1 MIRQVRAMIVVAA
14 TLMVSLSVHAK
25 TKTVASEGSYNFK
38 CVGPALNLSAI
49 SFSLPVSR
57 SAVATGAGRGE
68 ASGKLATSTLT
79 IDFPADKAYST
90 LFSQITHGEHYSSC
104 TLVQTIVASAKADG
118 TGGSSTVFTWTFSQ
132 VTPSTLT
139 AIWRDPSTP
148 GSASAAS
155 PGGDSSSSLVRA
167 TFAFSEVRF
176 DDESGNH
183 ATGAVDSWT
192 DGR

>member
-1 MIRQVRAMIVVAA
+1 MIRRVRAMIVVAA
-14 TLMVSLSVHAK
+14 ALMASLNVHAK

-57 SAVATGAGRGE
+57 SAAAATSGAA
-68 ASGKLATSTLT
+68 ASGRLATSTLT
-79 IDFPADKAYST
+79 IDFPADKAYAT

-104 TLVQTIVASAKADG
+104 TLVETMVVNASPGVTA
-118 TGGSSTVFTWTFSQ
+118 SSTVFTWTFSQ

-139 AIWRDPSTP
+139 AIWRDPSIP
-148 GSASAAS
+148 GSASAGS
-155 PGGDSSSSLVRA
+155 LGGDSPASQIRA
-167 TFAFSEVRF
+167 TFAYSEVRF

-183 ATGAVDSWT
+183 TTGAVDSWT
-192 DGR
+192 QTQ

>member
-1 MIRQVRAMIVVAA
+1 MIRRVRAMIVVAA

-25 TKTVASEGSYNFK
+25 TKTVASEGNFNFR

-57 SAVATGAGRGE
+57 SAAAATSGAA
-68 ASGKLATSTLT
+68 ASGRLATSTLT

-90 LFSQITHGEHYSSC
+90 LFAQITHGEHYSSC
-104 TLVQTIVASAKADG
+104 TLVQSMVASAKSDG

-139 AIWRDPSTP
+139 AIWRDPSIP
-148 GSASAAS
+148 GSASAGS
-155 PGGDSSSSLVRA
+155 PGGDSPASLIRA

-192 DGR
+192 QTQ